1 MNRHYVPAA
10 FKVTTWELLKPF
22 YNELLTR
29 ELSSEDKL
37 ERWLH
42 DVSELSSVVSE
53 DMAWRYIKMTC
64 DTTSEEL
71 RNSFN
76 DFVTNIEPNI
86 APIANDL
93 NKKLVDCKF
102 TKDLPK
108 EKFFVYFKR
117 VSEKLECIFLRFV
130 A

>member
-1 MNRHYVPAA
+1 MQRHYVPQD
-10 FKVTTWELLKPF
+10 FRVTTWELLKPF
-22 YNELLTR
+22 YDELLNR
-29 ELSSEDKL
+29 DLYSEDKL
-37 ERWLH
+37 ERWLI

-76 DFVTNIEPNI
+76 DFVSNIEPNI

-93 NKKLVDCKF
+93 NKN
-102 TKDLPK
+102 
-108 EKFFVYFKR
+108 
-117 VSEKLECIFLRFV
+117 
-130 A
+130 